1 MGDGKQQLR
10 FAAAALIA
18 GCAWGYLRNRE
29 RGNRVLLAL
38 LQGVEW
44 FVAYGGAA
52 ALIEGLR
59 TFIDNRDDDDE
70 APPERVTHIRQ
81 IVAERST
88 ASTGTEG

>member
-29 RGNRVLLAL
+29 RTNRVLLAL
-38 LQGVEW
+38 LQGIEW

-59 TFIDNRDDDDE
+59 SFIDDRDDDD
-70 APPERVTHIRQ
+70 ATPERVTHIRQ
-81 IVAERST
+81 IVAERGA